1 MAQEGP
7 AGKLSF
13 LDSFTKLFRKEE
25 ETAPAPEAV
34 PAKRFANLEA
44 DFEAAIRALNEK
56 VEVRLAESAST
67 GPAAVRRDK
76 GEDRIKQKLQRM
88 EATHRAIREDIEKMH
103 GRLETG
109 IGGPDLDALA
119 KFLEELDGSV
129 KADKDSHS
137 ILPRARYAI
146 SGQLQARAG
155 ELAIARLAD
164 LLQRQKLGWPD
175 PTQGGPGVTAEEL
188 ERSRRRRLAEIK
200 EAFLG
205 AGLKRTARAHA
216 RIGRRGDPTIPQR
229 GSALWEESVLEA
241 IAAGIRGELVQEFVQ
256 ILTRDAERAAR
267 PDRGIPRNASSPRSG
282 ERSRVA
288 CTSIDQANQAMA
300 SAFRVLDEV
309 FPQIAWEHLRSKLP
323 RARGEWSS

>member
-25 ETAPAPEAV
+25 ETAPAPEAP

-44 DFEAAIRALNEK
+44 EFEAAIRALNEK
-56 VEVRLAESAST
+56 VEARLAESASA
-67 GPAAVRRDK
+67 GPAAVRRDQ

-119 KFLEELDGSV
+119 TFLEELDGSV
-129 KADKDSHS
+129 QADKDSHS

-164 LLQRQKLGWPD
+164 LLQREKLGWAD
-175 PTQGGPGVTAEEL
+175 PTRGGRGVTAEEL

-205 AGLKRTARAHA
+205 AGLKRTAERM
-216 RIGRRGDPTIPQR
+216 RGIVSAWASDYPQR
-229 GSALWEESVLEA
+229 GSPLWEESVLEA
-241 IAAGIRGELVQEFVQ
+241 IAAGIRGELVQEVV
-256 ILTRDAERAAR
+256 
-267 PDRGIPRNASSPRSG
+267 PIPTPTTHQL
-282 ERSRVA
+282 VA
-288 CTSIDQANQAMA
+288 HT
-300 SAFRVLDEV
+300 
-309 FPQIAWEHLRSKLP
+309 H
-323 RARGEWSS
+323 